1 MEWWQVV
8 SLLAG
13 TIVGG
18 TAFFILVCCL
28 AALFERE
35 PQMTVLG
42 ALASVFTSTKPEVPS
57 VVEEQPKSAD
67 RRLMD
72 EVDNN
77 LRVTSEFWTGD
88 LVPFDTRV
96 WDEQQYQLYQLPT
109 NLRNEL
115 LEVYADINLANH
127 IVWFSKEFNR
137 GSPRLIEGYAELRT
151 RIAERLQ
158 RIMQELE

>member
-1 MEWWQVV
+1 
-8 SLLAG
+8 
-13 TIVGG
+13 
-18 TAFFILVCCL
+18 
-28 AALFERE
+28 
-35 PQMTVLG
+35 MTVLG
-42 ALASVFTSTKPEVPS
+42 ALASVFASIKSEVPS
-57 VVEEQPKSAD
+57 VVEEQPKSTD
-67 RRLMD
+67 HRLID

-96 WDEQQYQLYQLPT
+96 WDEQQYEIYQLPT

-115 LEVYADINLANH
+115 LQVYADIGLANQ

-137 GSPRLIEGYAELRT
+137 GSPRLIEGYVGLRT

>member
-1 MEWWQVV
+1 MEWWEAAVL
-8 SLLAG
+8 LLAS
-13 TIVGG
+13 IAGG
-18 TAFFILVCCL
+18 TVFFILVCWL

-42 ALASVFTSTKPEVPS
+42 ALASVFASTNPEVPS
-57 VVEEQPKSAD
+57 VLEEQPKSAD
-67 RRLMD
+67 HRLMD

-96 WDEQQYQLYQLPT
+96 WDEQQYKVYQLPT

-115 LEVYADINLANH
+115 LEVYADINLANQ

-137 GSPRLIEGYAELRT
+137 GSPRLIEGYAGLRT